1 MDETK
6 RNRSLFRLC
15 LSLFAAMLL
24 LANPIVGL
32 FDFLPDALAWGL
44 LFFALRDLSDI
55 ERNLFA
61 ARRQTVYLF
70 VISALKGILSVS
82 VRQYANESN
91 RLLAVTVF
99 GLVETFCMWLFFRSF
114 LSGAETLS
122 RNGNG
127 EKMYGKIETV
137 RFTCSFFL
145 IARTLCTFLPEL
157 TALPKLLVSYAKEE
171 GVELSD
177 WMLELAAGRELLVT
191 VFFGLELIAAGVW
204 LAQFLPFLW
213 QFRADKSLSAYL
225 KEQLYRNTPER
236 KRSRTLSSF
245 RSARVCFAVGML
257 CVLDLQID
265 GIWVLPL
272 FGFPLLLM
280 LGCWFLRRFSERVP
294 FRRLLI
300 SCAVSTVLLLLAQ
313 VYRRFFTVWDA
324 LVFGEIGI
332 GSELLCALCMLVGM
346 TSLFWVWMLYSGY
359 MEAFAASFGCGH
371 PYLTG
376 LPYSLLTLYALLQT
390 TVFVLPPAD
399 RVLPLFRVL
408 AAAAFWVCTNHRLAA
423 LEEQFTGAVSLQTG
437 ERSFD

>member
-1 MDETK
+1 
-6 RNRSLFRLC
+6 
-15 LSLFAAMLL
+15 MLL

-44 LFFALRDLSDI
+44 LFFTLRDLSDI
-55 ERNLFA
+55 DKNLFA

-70 VISALKGILSVS
+70 VISALQCMLSVF

-99 GLVETFCMWLFFRSF
+99 GIVGIGCMWLFFRSF
-114 LSGAETLS
+114 LSGLETLS

-137 RFTCSFFL
+137 RFTCCFFL
-145 IARTLCTFLPEL
+145 ISRTLCTFLPEL
-157 TALPKLLVSYAKEE
+157 TALPNLLASHAQEE
-171 GVELSD
+171 GVEISD
-177 WMLELAAGRELLVT
+177 WMLELAAGRELFVT

-204 LAQFLPFLW
+204 LAQLLPFLL
-213 QFRADKSLSAYL
+213 QLRADGSMSAYL
-225 KEQLYRNTPER
+225 KEKLYLDTPER
-236 KRSRTLSSF
+236 KRSRTLSAF
-245 RSARVCFAVGML
+245 RSSRICFAVGML
-257 CVLDLQID
+257 CLLDLQVD

-272 FGFPLLLM
+272 FGFPLLFA
-280 LGCWFLRRFSERVP
+280 LGLWFLRRFSERAPSRNLV
-294 FRRLLI
+294 I
-300 SCAVSTVLLLLAQ
+300 SCAVSAALLLLAQ
-313 VYRRFFTVWDA
+313 IYRRFFTVWDA
-324 LVFGEIGI
+324 MVFGEVGL

-371 PYLTG
+371 PYLSG

-399 RVLPLFRVL
+399 RVLPLLRLLF
-408 AAAAFWVCTNHRLAA
+408 AAAFWICANRRLAA
-423 LEEQFTGAVSLQTG
+423 LEEQFISAVSLQT
-437 ERSFD
+437 EQQ